1 MKTLQVRLP
10 DSVHSRLKNLS
21 KQEGV
26 SLNQLL
32 VTAASNEVVRQE
44 TREFFAG
51 AASTYSAQSFAEA
64 LAAVPDVKPQ
74 PGDEIKDG
82 HSESAQKV
90 L

>member
-10 DSVHSRLKNLS
+10 DSVHGRLKQLA

-26 SLNQLL
+26 SLNQML

-51 AASTYSAQSFAEA
+51 AAAAFAPADFAAA
-64 LAAVPDVKPQ
+64 LAAVPDAPPVE
-74 PGDEIKDG
+74 GDE
-82 HSESAQKV
+82 

>member
-10 DSVHSRLKNLS
+10 DSVHGRLKELA

-26 SLNQLL
+26 SLNQVL

-44 TREFFAG
+44 TREFFTQ
-51 AASTYSAQSFAEA
+51 AAAEFNPQVFAAA
-64 LAAVPDVKPQ
+64 LAAVPDVEPVD
-74 PGDEIKDG
+74 GDE
-82 HSESAQKV
+82 